1 MQSKDDALLL
11 LTNRER
17 ALVEDGK
24 LPPTGFVEDFTK
36 WAARKTDAPAY
47 TLNAAGLMAL
57 SLAAGD
63 VVVLDGLFSSQPIYL
78 NLYVLIVGPSTVLRK
93 STVLN
98 YITDLMPTT
107 VQGNNLVTVLD
118 DVSPQ
123 ALNKTLAAA
132 GSAKRPV
139 LMNLDEVAGIFE
151 VQKRTGSYLKGFDK
165 ILMKAYDHSPIHVL
179 RASASIDVPNGAF
192 VSVLSASTPDP
203 LFAVLEAEDVESGLL
218 PRFLIFDARYA
229 QRGVRRTLMDR
240 SEDQSWAADKGALSK
255 HLSDIAAGA
264 LTMQN
269 AQPTKLKISEDALR
283 RMDVLDQ
290 VIYQE
295 AGADTTALGA
305 MKGRAFWHV
314 VKLAGLYALSRAGR
328 HATVELHDVYRA
340 MHLVEET
347 LADLHKMTE
356 EVGNNKFERRA
367 QEVLEM
373 LEANGGTMAQAQ
385 VTSQLKLEWR
395 EAADILRTLEMRGRM
410 VVDKTSKQWRVT

>member
-1 MQSKDDALLL
+1 M
-11 LTNRER
+11 
-17 ALVEDGK
+17 
-24 LPPTGFVEDFTK
+24 
-36 WAARKTDAPAY
+36 
-47 TLNAAGLMAL
+47 
-57 SLAAGD
+57 
-63 VVVLDGLFSSQPIYL
+63 
-78 NLYVLIVGPSTVLRK
+78 
-93 STVLN
+93 
-98 YITDLMPTT
+98 
-107 VQGNNLVTVLD
+107 
-118 DVSPQ
+118 
-123 ALNKTLAAA
+123 
-132 GSAKRPV
+132 
-139 LMNLDEVAGIFE
+139 
-151 VQKRTGSYLKGFDK
+151 
-165 ILMKAYDHSPIHVL
+165 
-179 RASASIDVPNGAF
+179 
-192 VSVLSASTPDP
+192 
-203 LFAVLEAEDVESGLL
+203 ESGLL